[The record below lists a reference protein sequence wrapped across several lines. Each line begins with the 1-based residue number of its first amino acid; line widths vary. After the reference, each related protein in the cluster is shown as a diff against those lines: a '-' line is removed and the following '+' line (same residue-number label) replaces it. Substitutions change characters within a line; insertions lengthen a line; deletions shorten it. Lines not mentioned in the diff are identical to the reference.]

1 MKFLRSLVQ
10 AASEDLSEET
20 QFEYLTQTV
29 GTHLEN
35 FYKYNKKD
43 RSDFDV
49 FMGQKKVNKEQVAMD
64 GVALDILL
72 LLDQR
77 MHEMSMKV
85 ISELPHSQIELL
97 IKVAV

>member
-49 FMGQKKVNKEQVAMD
+49 FMG
-64 GVALDILL
+64 
-72 LLDQR
+72 
-77 MHEMSMKV
+77 
-85 ISELPHSQIELL
+85 
-97 IKVAV
+97 